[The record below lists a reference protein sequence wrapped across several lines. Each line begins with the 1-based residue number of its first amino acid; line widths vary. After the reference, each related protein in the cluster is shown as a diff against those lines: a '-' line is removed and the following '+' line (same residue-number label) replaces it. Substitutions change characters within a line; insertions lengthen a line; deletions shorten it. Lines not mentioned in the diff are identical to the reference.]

1 MLSNVYAS
9 DAFTVKRY
17 AYTRRNEIKKNKTEQ
32 TSCDLMHGLYEF
44 GPLMFEFEAW
54 NENNEHTECPWLTF
68 LPFLVP

>member
-32 TSCDLMHGLYEF
+32 TSCDLIHGLYEF
-44 GPLMFEFEAW
+44 GPLMFEFKA
-54 NENNEHTECPWLTF
+54 
-68 LPFLVP
+68 